1 MSKYYVI
8 SNLKSG
14 LHFTL
19 DGLKKKI
26 ASHLRL
32 PVCAIEHCAI
42 LKQSVDAR
50 KKPRLYFVLQM
61 EFTLAEGFELK
72 NLPQG
77 VLAFEK
83 SKLVIET
90 PDDLKAL
97 KGHVKKDL
105 KVIVVGAGPAGLFAA
120 LALAEAGIQTL
131 VLERGKPVETRMQDI
146 GDLRAKGILNPESN
160 ICFGEGGA
168 GAYTDGKLYTRIK
181 HPYVRWVLKRFVD
194 FGAPEE
200 TLTLAHPH
208 LGTDKL
214 LLIVKNM
221 REHMKSLGVEFL
233 FQTKMKRVLSREGAA
248 CGVQL
253 EDGREI
259 AADHVVLAI
268 GHSARDTIET
278 LYAEGIQI
286 EAKDFSVGVRTE
298 HEQAFINES
307 QFGQAKRHEVLGSA
321 DYSLTCQVPDSKMKE
336 RGVYSFCMCPGGF
349 IVPSPTE
356 LGHMAI
362 NGMSNSNRSADFANS
377 GVVVQ
382 VTAEDLKR
390 EGYKD
395 NALIGIAF
403 QRDLE
408 QRTFKKTKKAYAAPA
423 MLIADFLKGKSSGR
437 LAKSNFRPALEAC
450 EIMDIFPNWMV
461 EALRFSF
468 KNFDRKIRGYAQV
481 DANLVAV
488 ESRTSSPIRITRSEE
503 GESVSLKG
511 LYPVGEGAGYAGGI
525 VSAAVDG
532 AIAAKNILAQ
542 HVTNLS

>member
-1 MSKYYVI
+1 MSKFYVI

-14 LHFTL
+14 LHYTL
-19 DGLKKKI
+19 PGLKKKI

-32 PVCAIEHCAI
+32 PVCAIENCTLI
-42 LKQSVDAR
+42 KQSVDAR
-50 KKPRLYFVLQM
+50 RQPRLYFVLQM
-61 EFTLAEGFELK
+61 EFTLAAGFELK
-72 NLPQG
+72 TLPQG
-77 VLAFEK
+77 VLQFNQ

-90 PDDLKAL
+90 PADLETAGQKA
-97 KGHVKKDL
+97 KKDF
-105 KVIVVGAGPAGLFAA
+105 KVVVVGAGPAGLFSA
-120 LALAEAGIQTL
+120 LALAEAGIKTT
-131 VLERGKPVETRMQDI
+131 VIERGKPVETRMQDI

-181 HPYVRWVLKRFVD
+181 HPYVRWVMKRFVD

-221 REHMKSLGVEFL
+221 REHMKNLGVEFL
-233 FQTKMKRVLSREGAA
+233 FETKMKRVLSHEGVVR
-248 CGVQL
+248 GVEL
-253 EDGREI
+253 ADGKEI
-259 AADHVVLAI
+259 AADHVILAI

-278 LYAEGIQI
+278 LHADGIKI

-298 HEQAFINES
+298 HEQGFINES

-321 DYSLTCQVPDSKMKE
+321 DYSLTCQVPDKRIKE

-356 LGHMAI
+356 PEHMAI
-362 NGMSNSNRSADFANS
+362 NGMSNSNRSTDFANS

-395 NALIGIAF
+395 DALIGIAF
-403 QRDLE
+403 QRELE
-408 QRTFKKTKKAYAAPA
+408 RRAFQKTNKAYAAPA

-468 KNFDRKIRGYAQV
+468 KNFDRKINGYAQV
-481 DANLVAV
+481 DANIVAV
-488 ESRTSSPIRITRSEE
+488 ESRTSSPIRLTR
-503 GESVSLKG
+503 
-511 LYPVGEGAGYAGGI
+511 
-525 VSAAVDG
+525 
-532 AIAAKNILAQ
+532 
-542 HVTNLS
+542 